1 MSKSIE
7 TLKTSIR
14 PVRERLIGHPVYR
27 RIKDPAALRIFMEH
41 HVYAVWDF
49 MSLLKALQQSLT
61 CVTSPWVPVGSANTR
76 YLINEIV
83 VGEESDV
90 DERGLRTS
98 HFELYLRA
106 MEQAGADTR
115 PVVGMVEVLKAGRGR
130 AMARPMLEA
139 GALWSGRAGMAE
151 MLSAGGLAEA
161 PDGWALRG
169 PVGDFLDF
177 TFGTI
182 ARGEVHRIA
191 AVFTFGRED
200 LIPDMFIRIVE
211 DLSGQNSSAGIEGPF
226 GIFTYY
232 LERHIEVD
240 GGHHSHL
247 AMAMLEEL
255 CGEDDRKWE
264 EAAQSAGAA
273 LEARIRLWDGVVER
287 IDGYNNTYCAGCGRG
302 RGVGGEETGEEGAAD
317 RRYRG

>member
-1 MSKSIE
+1 MSKRIE
-7 TLKTSIR
+7 ALKTSIR
-14 PVRERLIGHPVYR
+14 PVRERLIGHPIYQ
-27 RIKDPAALRIFMEH
+27 RIQDPAALRIFMEH

-61 CVTSPWVPVGSANTR
+61 CVAVPWVPMGSANTR

-83 VGEESDV
+83 IGEESDV

-115 PVVGMVEVLKAGRGR
+115 SVVGMVEALKA
-130 AMARPMLEA
+130 
-139 GALWSGRAGMAE
+139 GRAGMAE
-151 MLSAGGLAEA
+151 VLMVGGLPEA
-161 PDGWALRG
+161 PDDQVLCGSVR
-169 PVGDFLDF
+169 DFLDF

-182 ARGEVHRIA
+182 ATGEVHRIA

-211 DLSGQNSSAGIEGPF
+211 DISGQGSPVGSEGGGLDVRRAERSF

-287 IDGYNNTYCAGCGRG
+287 IRDLR
-302 RGVGGEETGEEGAAD
+302 REGF
-317 RRYRG
+317 

>member
-1 MSKSIE
+1 MSKRIE
-7 TLKTSIR
+7 ALQTSIR
-14 PVRERLIGHPVYR
+14 PVRERLIGHPVYHS
-27 RIKDPAALRIFMEH
+27 INDPAALRIFMEH

-61 CVTSPWVPVGSANTR
+61 CVTFPWVPVGSANTR

-83 VGEESDV
+83 IGEESDV

-106 MEQAGADTR
+106 MEQAGADTG
-115 PVVGMVEVLKAGRGR
+115 PVVGMVGALKAGRGR
-130 AMARPMLEA
+130 V
-139 GALWSGRAGMAE
+139 GM
-151 MLSAGGLAEA
+151 
-161 PDGWALRG
+161 
-169 PVGDFLDF
+169 PVGETVGAYDGVLHSPVRDFLDF

-182 ARGEVHRIA
+182 ATGEVHRIA

-211 DLSGQNSSAGIEGPF
+211 DLSGQGSPAGIEGSF

-264 EAAQSAGAA
+264 EAARSAGAA

-287 IDGYNNTYCAGCGRG
+287 IVEQAA
-302 RGVGGEETGEEGAAD
+302 RGVVA
-317 RRYRG
+317 

>member
-1 MSKSIE
+1 MSKRID
-7 TLKTSIR
+7 TLKTSIS
-14 PVRERLIGHPVYR
+14 PVRERLIGHPIYR
-27 RIKDPAALRIFMEH
+27 SIQDPAALRIFMEH

-61 CVTSPWVPVGSANTR
+61 CVTSPWVPMGSANTR

-90 DERGLRTS
+90 DERGVRTS

-106 MEQAGADTR
+106 MEQAGADTG
-115 PVVGMVEVLKAGRGR
+115 PVVGMVDELKAAKTLDERGQGDPVR
-130 AMARPMLEA
+130 
-139 GALWSGRAGMAE
+139 
-151 MLSAGGLAEA
+151 
-161 PDGWALRG
+161 ALRG
-169 PVGDFLDF
+169 PVRDFLDF

-182 ARGEVHRIA
+182 ATGEVHRIA

-211 DLSGQNSSAGIEGPF
+211 DLSGQHSSAGIEGPF

-264 EAAQSAGAA
+264 EAAYSAGAA

-287 IDGYNNTYCAGCGRG
+287 IKDLAARG
-302 RGVGGEETGEEGAAD
+302 IVMTD
-317 RRYRG
+317 